1 LCDIEVHRIRSEH
14 DDKRCTSIT
23 KGKDDL
29 ESIFLANLS
38 GALKVTKEETRGSAT
53 IDELT
58 EFRNSVKKVE
68 YRNYFDIQHNI

>member
-1 LCDIEVHRIRSEH
+1 MLR
-14 DDKRCTSIT
+14 
-23 KGKDDL
+23 L
-29 ESIFLANLS
+29 IFSYTQFWCHFGVISRFKMLS